1 MRRRVLAFAGL
12 LLGGAVLGGC
22 LGEPIEPAPSADAAV
37 PPGHG
42 EHHDEAQTTR
52 ELGAPDLILD
62 AHAGTREKDLQLH
75 PTPMRV
81 PLGSV
86 VELRVT
92 NRGYTPHTFT
102 IHEFDADTGM
112 MNPGETRVIK
122 FRADNAGTFE
132 TMCDAPGHYEA
143 GMKGTIEVTA

>member
-1 MRRRVLAFAGL
+1 MRRLVILVVVGL
-12 LLGGAVLGGC
+12 VGVALSGC
-22 LGEPIEPAPSADAAV
+22 LGARIDSESTNTSAS
-37 PPGHG
+37 PPGHDQ
-42 EHHDEAQTTR
+42 HHDEPATT
-52 ELGAPDLILD
+52 EDLGPPDVTLE
-62 AHAGTREKDLQLH
+62 AHAGTPEKDLQLH
-75 PTPMRV
+75 PTALRV

-92 NRGYTPHTFT
+92 NGGDTPHSFT

-112 MNPGETRVIK
+112 MDPGETRVIK

-143 GMKGTIEVTA
+143 GMKGTIEVAA